1 MTTATMEVPVN
12 EKTPRT
18 KEEKTQARKRRRDLN
33 RLTRVA
39 ELARDLAAHIL
50 ATGGSD
56 LLKTSGPLPDG
67 TTMDDVTRAQKADR
81 ILDLTDEK
89 S

>member
-1 MTTATMEVPVN
+1 MEPKTIVKLN
-12 EKTPRT
+12 ERT
-18 KEEKTQARKRRRDLN
+18 KARKRRRDLN

-39 ELARDLAAHIL
+39 ELARDLAAHIR
-50 ATGGSD
+50 ATGGAD
-56 LLKTSGPLPDG
+56 LLKTSGALPEG

-89 S
+89 